1 MAPILERILTGK
13 EPSPFILVK
22 DTLEQSGHLLALE
35 LLNNSPKDHNIVLI
49 CTETDP
55 TCLVP
60 LVKGNFS
67 ISVVDAYANPLGWTS
82 EFEPSLSS
90 IQVSTKEKNVVVTS
104 VDSISLRDVKRASK
118 VLTNILTKQKNNVTI
133 YFESISPFLAASVS
147 DTFNLIRSVTTFL
160 TDTSRIIAVHHE
172 DVPDA
177 DAFQPDPSKPFASN
191 SLAHIATTLIAIKSS
206 QMIKDEQED
215 LRRGVVSQREFAYLT
230 VHGNAWDSAVCDIEH
245 KRKSGKVAREVFK
258 LFSMTNAYHLG
269 SPTGDIVVVNVWDV
283 VGDMPDVEKL
293 DLEESQP
300 DPAANLSFNLNL
312 TEEQRQ
318 AKNHTVLPY
327 LKTQESSGAI
337 YYEPDAADDFDDD
350 DPDDDLT
357 I

>member
-22 DTLEQSGHLLALE
+22 DTLEQSGQLIGFE
-35 LLNNSPKDHNIVLI
+35 LLSYTPKEHAIILV
-49 CTETDP
+49 CAETDP
-55 TCLVP
+55 ARLVG
-60 LVKGNFS
+60 LVKGEHT
-67 ISVVDAYANPLGWTS
+67 ISVLDAYSNPLGWTP
-82 EFEPSLSS
+82 EFEPTLSS
-90 IQVSTKEKNVVVTS
+90 LQAAAKETRVNVAS
-104 VDSISLRDVKRASK
+104 VESVSLRDVRRANKTLANVLSK
-118 VLTNILTKQKNNVTI
+118 QSSNFTI
-133 YFESISPFLAASVS
+133 YFDSISPFLAASVP
-147 DTFNLIRSVTTFL
+147 DTFNLLCSVTGFL
-160 TDTSRIIAVHHE
+160 TDSSRIIAVHHE

-177 DAFQPDPSKPFASN
+177 DAFHPDPSKPYASN

-206 QMIKDEQED
+206 QAIKQDQED
-215 LRRGVVSQREFAYLT
+215 LRKGVVSSKEFAYLT
-230 VHGNAWDSAVCDIEH
+230 VHGNMWDSAVCEVEH
-245 KRKSGKVAREVFK
+245 KRKSGKVARE
-258 LFSMTNAYHLG
+258 TNAYHLG
-269 SPTGDIVVVNVWDV
+269 SPIGDVAVVNVWDV
-283 VGDMPDVEKL
+283 VGDMPDIDKL
-293 DLEESQP
+293 DLEESQTA